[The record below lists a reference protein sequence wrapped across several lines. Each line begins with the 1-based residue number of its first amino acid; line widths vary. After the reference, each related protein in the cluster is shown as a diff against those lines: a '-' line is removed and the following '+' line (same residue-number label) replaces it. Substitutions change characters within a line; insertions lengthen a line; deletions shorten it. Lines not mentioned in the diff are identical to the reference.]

1 MEGRGVDGGNCLE
14 CLVVFAAT
22 GMVKEGMKTVTG
34 RWLGL
39 GGERSGAK
47 GCPLQLTSDGNWIG
61 TKRTSTLAW
70 GAHVSKKKPLK
81 FSFGTGVDGPE
92 GP

>member
-1 MEGRGVDGGNCLE
+1 MDGGNCLE

-47 GCPLQLTSDGNWIG
+47 GCPLQLT
-61 TKRTSTLAW
+61 
-70 GAHVSKKKPLK
+70 
-81 FSFGTGVDGPE
+81 
-92 GP
+92 